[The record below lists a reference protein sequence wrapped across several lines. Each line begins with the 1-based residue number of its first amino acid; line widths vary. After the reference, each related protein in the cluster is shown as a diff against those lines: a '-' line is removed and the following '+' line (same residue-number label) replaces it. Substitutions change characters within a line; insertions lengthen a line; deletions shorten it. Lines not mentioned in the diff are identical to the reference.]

1 MRVALIGP
9 PLSGKTTLFSAVA
22 SAEGHAP
29 DLSRPDQ
36 EHLAVV
42 KVPDERL
49 EVLRKQFNPKKTT
62 PAEIE
67 FLDVPGMDLSDE
79 LGRSRARNWWPLV
92 RQSDMLVFV
101 LRAFQDDSIPAYRD
115 RVEPEADL
123 EEFKTELIFADLE
136 QASNRIERL
145 ETSVK
150 KPTPRRDE
158 HLKELELM
166 KRLAETLEND
176 QPISSVEISP
186 GQDKLIRSFAF
197 LSQKPMMVV
206 LNVGEDD
213 LTSAGDETVGA
224 LSALSLS
231 ARIEDEIA
239 QLEPDQR
246 GEFLSDMG
254 IEASARDRLVRACYR
269 RMDLISFLTCG
280 EDECRAWTLPAGTDA
295 VTAAGEIHSDLA
307 RGFIRAETVAFSDYR
322 QAGDMKVAKAGGKV
336 RLEGK
341 TYIVQDGDIINF
353 RFSV

>member
-22 SAEGHAP
+22 SADGDPP
-29 DLSRPDQ
+29 DLTRPDQ

-49 EVLRKQFNPKKTT
+49 EYLSRQFQPKKTT

-79 LGRSRARNWWPLV
+79 LGRSRARNFWPKV

-101 LRAFQDDSIPAYRD
+101 LRAFEDSSVPAYRD
-115 RVEPEADL
+115 RIDPQADL

-136 QASNRIERL
+136 QVTNRIERL
-145 ETSVK
+145 QESIK

-158 HLKELELM
+158 HRKELELM
-166 KRLAETLEND
+166 EQLGQALEND
-176 QPISSVEISP
+176 KPISSLPITP

-197 LSQKPMMVV
+197 LTQKPALVV
-206 LNVGEDD
+206 RNCSEGD
-213 LTSAGDETVGA
+213 LDSRQPETVGDLPA
-224 LSALSLS
+224 ISLS

-239 QLEPDQR
+239 QIEPEQR
-246 GEFLSDMG
+246 GEFLADMG
-254 IEASARDRLVRACYR
+254 IEASARDRLVRACYE
-269 RMDLISFLTCG
+269 RMNLISFLTCG

-295 VTAAGEIHSDLA
+295 VNAAGEIHTDLA
-307 RGFIRAETVAFSDYR
+307 RGFIRAETVAFGDYE
-322 QAGDMKVAKAGGKV
+322 AGGDMKAAKAAGKV

-341 TYIVQDGDIINF
+341 NYIVQDGDIINF